1 MSPEDLFIF
10 LVNPDRR
17 IADGSDGG
25 LSRGFFATNSEVG
38 KKRFKLVTFLYRHTC
53 GNHIVWGAEDV
64 EVFSRK
70 HVGDGAAEEIFAGI
84 DKALEVYNELPASKE
99 ETLITA
105 AKKEIWNTY
114 DDVLEDLAEMGWAG
128 FGKRKIE
135 ESFAFAEKY
144 AGTDGSPRSPWGMAN
159 GVTRL
164 SQITPY
170 ADARNNLDMAAG
182 KILRT
187 FVTAE

>member
-1 MSPEDLFIF
+1 ML
-10 LVNPDRR
+10 
-17 IADGSDGG
+17 
-25 LSRGFFATNSEVG
+25 
-38 KKRFKLVTFLYRHTC
+38 
-53 GNHIVWGAEDV
+53 
-64 EVFSRK
+64 
-70 HVGDGAAEEIFAGI
+70 
-84 DKALEVYNELPASKE
+84 
-99 ETLITA
+99 
-105 AKKEIWNTY
+105 